1 MAAFLDYNCMRSNGL
16 SKLFF
21 ILLWKNLSC
30 KLNMTLESLLHQRA
44 RERERDGDGRRCG
57 KNKIAAPPTASLQT
71 WLEPVL
77 LKVSGFLVARD
88 AHSYGMVP
96 ATRRYGA
103 AVGGT
108 AVTHALSTGAAVMDG
123 ETGVKLALALMAAT
137 DVLIRNPVRW
147 PRCVFN
153 QAWWW
158 RHSQNTW
165 LSAKLCMPLPR
176 IILKW

>member
-16 SKLFF
+16 SKLFYPPVEKF
-21 ILLWKNLSC
+21 
-30 KLNMTLESLLHQRA
+30 KLQIKHDTRVFASS
-44 RERERDGDGRRCG
+44 ERERDGDGRRRG

-108 AVTHALSTGAAVMDG
+108 AVTYALSTGAAVMDG

-165 LSAKLCMPLPR
+165 LSAKVCMPLPR